1 MNERQKIIAI
11 FSATIFVLVSLVAG
25 GSIYFLYKTA
35 VSEQGI
41 RLLEMTISRARLLEA
56 LDRDLL
62 FAATQKKAENGEGKT
77 GHDALLHLLQHAT
90 EKPEAENRLAAFF
103 TKENGQ
109 RAESL
114 EFVVAHKVDD
124 QVFFINSRGKEMAP
138 TPFAKL
144 AEKPIGQALSGKT
157 GVRQV
162 TDHLGVP
169 VLVAFTSIND
179 TGFGLAAK
187 VSIVDLQSTF
197 VQAGY
202 SSLAVTIIV
211 LMVGIVI
218 LLAIVNPL
226 IFSLEEARDQAA
238 AANRVKGEFLANMSH
253 EIRTPMNGIIGMTA
267 LALETDLNDE
277 QRTYL
282 RTVENSAKN
291 LLGLLND
298 ILDFSKIESGQ
309 LEMEIRPFN
318 LRETME
324 NCIQIFAAQ
333 AHEKG
338 VELFAHIPADIPVDV
353 VGDQLRLNQILFNL
367 VSNAVKFTS
376 SGEIVVC
383 VDRQQAAGNRGD
395 GMLQL
400 HFTVTDTGIGVA
412 EDKQEMIF
420 DSFSQADSSVARLHG
435 GTGLGLA
442 ISRKLVEMM
451 DGRIWM
457 EGNPG
462 GGSVFH
468 FTAFF
473 REGTAISV
481 PAVFY
486 ADTDHFP
493 VLVVDDNETNRYILK
508 EILRGWNFPVSEAAS
523 GEEARREVERAF
535 RTGYPYRLL
544 ILDFRMGS
552 LNGLQLAE
560 ELSTQL
566 GEAMMPFL
574 LLSSSVERGISK
586 RCQGMPG
593 CFFLM
598 KPFKKDELAHCIQ
611 AAISGKR
618 TDTKKRPA
626 TPVSPAMR
634 PIDVL
639 LVEDHKINRDLA
651 RLLLEKRGH
660 RVIEAEN
667 GIGGLQKLA
676 EMHHDLV
683 LMDVQMP
690 IMDGFTATRIIRFCE
705 REKFAEALKLYPFLA
720 DNGGERMLAGIAANS
735 AGRRIPIVALTARA
749 MQKDKEQCLEMGMDD
764 FLTKPFNASAMY
776 DVIERLTGSKGSGE
790 NGGNGAL
797 LSSRPVSAAEVL
809 ENVRGKL
816 RNEYNLQPEKIR
828 DILHSTV
835 KNLEV
840 HLVTA
845 EGALAVGDL
854 ESLGFA
860 AHGMKGILLNFSMDE
875 LAELANR
882 IELAA
887 MDRAA
892 APFAEM
898 VADLRRS
905 LDDFF
910 TG

>member
-1 MNERQKIIAI
+1 MNERRKIIAI
-11 FSATIFVLVSLVAG
+11 FSATIFLLISLVAG

-35 VSEQGI
+35 VREQGV
-41 RLLEMTISRARLLEA
+41 RLLEMAVSRARLFEA
-56 LDRDLL
+56 LSRDMTGFVAEKDGLSEEKNKEECFFRLL
-62 FAATQKKAENGEGKT
+62 EQAA
-77 GHDALLHLLQHAT
+77 
-90 EKPEAENRLAAFF
+90 EKPGEKNRLASFF
-103 TKENGQ
+103 IKEDVQ

-114 EFVVAHKVDD
+114 EFVLARRIGDK
-124 QVFFINSRGKEMAP
+124 VFFINSRGKEMEP
-138 TPFAKL
+138 VLFEKL
-144 AEKPIGQALSGKT
+144 AAKPIGQAISGTT

-169 VLVAFTSIND
+169 VLVAFTSID
-179 TGFGLAAK
+179 GTGLGLAAK
-187 VSIVDLQSTF
+187 ISIVDLQTAF
-197 VQAGY
+197 VRAGY

-218 LLAIVNPL
+218 LLTIINPL
-226 IFSLEEARDQAA
+226 VYSLEEARDQAA
-238 AANRVKGEFLANMSH
+238 RANRVKSEFLANMSH

-267 LALETDLNDE
+267 LTLETDLNDE

-282 RTVENSAKN
+282 RTVDNSARN

-298 ILDFSKIESGQ
+298 ILDFSRIEAGQ

-324 NCIQIFAAQ
+324 NCIQNFASQ
-333 AHEKG
+333 AHENG

-353 VGDQLRLNQILFNL
+353 VGDQLRLTQILYNL
-367 VSNAVKFTS
+367 VGNAVKFTS

-383 VDRQQAAGNRGD
+383 VDRPKSAGDAGN

-400 HFTVTDTGIGVA
+400 HFTVADTGIGVA
-412 EDKQEMIF
+412 EDKQRMIF

-442 ISRKLVEMM
+442 ISKKLVEMM
-451 DGRIWM
+451 DGRIWV

-468 FTAFF
+468 FTAAF
-473 REGTAISV
+473 RKGIAISA
-481 PAVFY
+481 PAVFH

-493 VLVVDDNETNRYILK
+493 ILVVDDNETNRYILK
-508 EILRGWNFPVSEAAS
+508 EILRSWNFPVSEAAS
-523 GEEARREVERAF
+523 GEEARREVVRAF

-560 ELSTQL
+560 ELSNEL
-566 GEAMMPFL
+566 GEAMMPFI

-586 RCQGMPG
+586 RCQGMHG

-598 KPFKKDELAHCIQ
+598 KPFKKDELARCIQ
-611 AAISGKR
+611 AAINGRKIETGKSR
-618 TDTKKRPA
+618 VKSITPA
-626 TPVSPAMR
+626 TR

-639 LVEDHKINRDLA
+639 LVEDHKVNRDLA

-667 GIGGLQKLA
+667 GMTALQKLA
-676 EMHHDLV
+676 EVRHDLV

-690 IMDGFTATRIIRFCE
+690 VMDGFTATRILRFCE
-705 REKFAEALKLYPFLA
+705 QEKIGEALRLYPFLA
-720 DNGGERMLAGIAANS
+720 DNRGNRMLESVAANF
-735 AGRRIPIVALTARA
+735 AGRHLPVVALTARA

-764 FLTKPFNASAMY
+764 YLTKPFNASAMY
-776 DVIERLTGSKGSGE
+776 NVIERLTGSKGSG
-790 NGGNGAL
+790 GASGDDSAL
-797 LSSRPVSAAEVL
+797 PGVEPVSAAMVL
-809 ENVRGKL
+809 GNVQEKL
-816 RNEYNLQPEKIR
+816 QQEYNLQPEKIR
-828 DILHSTV
+828 DVLRSTV
-835 KNLEV
+835 KSLEV

-860 AHGMKGILLNFSMDE
+860 AHGMKGILLNFALDGPAQ
-875 LAELANR
+875 LAHR
-882 IELAA
+882 IELAV
-887 MDRAA
+887 MDRVD

-898 VADLRRS
+898 VADLRKC
-905 LDDFF
+905 LNDFF
-910 TG
+910 AA